1 MPSIPNWPSIDGF
14 NKIMASVW
22 MPSIP
27 DVSYITTI
35 PKTICKPISKLW
47 SSPEPEPQ
55 PINKLWPECWHKPEP
70 IPQTFTQN
78 LLSFCPKGIEIKFF
92 RSLSIRIIFKTFY

>member
-1 MPSIPNWPSIDGF
+1 MPSIPH
-14 NKIMASVW
+14 M
-22 MPSIP
+22 
-27 DVSYITTI
+27 SYITTI
-35 PKTICKPISKLW
+35 PQTICKPISELW

-55 PINKLWPECWHKPEP
+55 PINKWWPKWWSRKPEPEP

-92 RSLSIRIIFKTFY
+92 ASLSIEIIFKTFY